1 MNKADMS
8 QIIEKIAKLF
18 NISISPMLV
27 GTSMIKFYDIGIDKA
42 EQQFDLNF
50 TRDGDRLKLMEN
62 YTVSNIKDM
71 NDDMQNKIRQ
81 EVTRGV
87 VNLESVD
94 KVKQRIMKVVDVSSA
109 RAKTI
114 ARTELANAENEG
126 HLEGAKQSELDLR
139 KCVDIHLDNVTSPI
153 CIYMDKHYG
162 ADEQA
167 IPLDAK
173 FKYDGKE
180 WLRPAFHPNCRTVLK
195 FIQVKKQE

>member
-1 MNKADMS
+1 MNKVDMS

-62 YTVSNIKDM
+62 YTVNNIKDM
-71 NDDMQNKIRQ
+71 NDEMQNKIRQ
-81 EVTRGV
+81 EITRGV

-126 HLEGAKQSELDLR
+126 HLEGAKQSELNLIKEWDAT
-139 KCVDIHLDNVTSPI
+139 LDKTTCPI
-153 CIYMDKHYG
+153 CSKLDK
-162 ADEQA
+162 QQQ
-167 IPLDAK
+167 PLDDM
-173 FKYDGKE
+173 FKLDGKE
-180 WLRPAFHPNCRTVLK
+180 WMRPVAHPNCKCTMK
-195 FIQVKKQE
+195 YIQIDK

>member
-62 YTVSNIKDM
+62 YTVNNIKDM

-87 VNLESVD
+87 VNLESVS
-94 KVKQRIMKVVDVSSA
+94 KVKERIMKVVDVSSE
-109 RAKTI
+109 RAKMI
-114 ARTELANAENEG
+114 ARTELNRAENVG
-126 HLEGAKQSELDLR
+126 HIDGARQSDLKLEKQWDA
-139 KCVDIHLDNVTSPI
+139 HLDERTSPV
-153 CIYMDKHYG
+153 CRFLNGKT
-162 ADEQA
+162 

-180 WLRPAFHPNCRTVLK
+180 WDAPPSHPMCRSTIKL
-195 FIQVKKQE
+195 IQVDDK